1 MAKITAAE
9 VNKLRKTTGAG
20 MMDCKKALVEAEGD
34 FEQAIEILRK
44 KGQKVAAKRAD
55 RESSEGAAIA
65 KVNGDSTQ
73 GVVISLNCETDFV
86 AKNDSFVKLANDL
99 ADLALGYDSKDDFL
113 AASIDGMTVA
123 DKLTE
128 QTGVIGEKIEIGSF
142 ERLNAPFV
150 GSYIHAGNKIATLV
164 GLSANVDGAAEA
176 AKDVAMQAAAMN
188 PVALNEDGV
197 DQSIIDKEI
206 EIAKDQLRQE
216 GKPEEMLDKIAQG
229 KLKRFFKDNTLV
241 NQAFIK
247 DSKQSVA
254 QYVKSVDSSLEV
266 TGFSRVALG

>member
-9 VNKLRKTTGAG
+9 VNKLRKATGAG
-20 MMDCKKALVEAEGD
+20 MMDCKNALVEADGD
-34 FEQAIEILRK
+34 FDKAIEILRK

-65 KVNGDSTQ
+65 KVNDDKTK
-73 GVVISLNCETDFV
+73 GVIISLNCETDFV
-86 AKNDSFVKLANDL
+86 AKNESFVQLANDM
-99 ADLALGYDSKDDFL
+99 ADLALGFDAKEDFL
-113 AASIDGMTVA
+113 AAQFNGMTVA

-142 ERLNAPFV
+142 EKLEAPFV

-164 GLSANVDGAAEA
+164 GLSAQVDGAAEA

-188 PVALNEDGV
+188 PVALNEEGV
-197 DQSIIDKEI
+197 DQSVIDKEI

-216 GKPEEMLDKIAQG
+216 GKPEAMLDNIAKG

-254 QYVKSVDSSLEV
+254 QYVKSVDSSLEIV
-266 TGFSRVALG
+266 GFERVALG